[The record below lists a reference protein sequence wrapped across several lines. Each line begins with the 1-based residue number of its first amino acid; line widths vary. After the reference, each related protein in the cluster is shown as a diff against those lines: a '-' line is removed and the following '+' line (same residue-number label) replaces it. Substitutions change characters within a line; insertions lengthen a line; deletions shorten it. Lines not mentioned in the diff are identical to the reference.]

1 MASRSGSPTTPRP
14 VLSLSTVLT
23 RQRVEI
29 DGVQYELRHV
39 DELSWLVYRG
49 HADTYQRAGVLLQTR
64 DRSPEQQ
71 AQLEAILPPLMRLLL
86 IAPSDVLAKLNSD
99 QMFAIATVFSL
110 PLLTKT
116 PAAKVG
122 STAGAAR
129 RSRRSTTRT
138 GATSSR
144 G

>member
-1 MASRSGSPTTPRP
+1 MASSSGSTSTP

-29 DGVQYELRHV
+29 DGTQYELRHV

-49 HADTYQRAGVLLQTR
+49 HADTYRRAGALLQTP

-71 AQLEAILPPLMRLLL
+71 AQLEAILPGLMRVLL
-86 IAPSDVLAKLNSD
+86 IAPDEVLAKLNSD
-99 QMFAIATVFSL
+99 QQFAIAMVFSL

-116 PAAKVG
+116 TAKVG
-122 STAGAAR
+122 ATKGAAP